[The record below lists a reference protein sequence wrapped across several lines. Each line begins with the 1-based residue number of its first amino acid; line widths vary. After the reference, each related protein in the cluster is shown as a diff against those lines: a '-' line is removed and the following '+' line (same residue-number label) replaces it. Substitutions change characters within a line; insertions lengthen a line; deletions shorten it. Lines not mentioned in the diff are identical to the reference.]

1 MCETMTLSIIIPIY
15 NVERFIAQ
23 CLESIYSQ
31 HFPLEQFEVIAVN
44 DGTPDH
50 SMDIVECFAKKYTN
64 LKIVNQENQGL
75 SVARNTGMLHADGDY
90 IWFVDS
96 DDWLTNNSLS
106 VVWKNIQQNPQIDVF
121 STVLMMQ
128 YEKNGNAEIEY
139 KPNLRVR
146 SGRDYMFRNSN
157 ANRGAC
163 QRYIFKKTFLE
174 KYDLKFMPGVY
185 HEDGEFSNRMLY
197 LADELM
203 IIPQPVYNYRIRTS
217 GSIMSSRKMKMND
230 DLVKI
235 FFVLREFAEKYVKGN
250 EDYWPYRGKIYE
262 CLTASVLFSR
272 NEIFNSDFD
281 SFYQVNKHLIKKE
294 ARTLLLHFSHFSFKE
309 NITLLQFALFPKVP
323 TQLRQ
328 GIKRLLLK
336 LKLYQ

>member
-1 MCETMTLSIIIPIY
+1 MLVSIIIPVY
-15 NVERFIAQ
+15 NVEQYIEQ
-23 CLESIYSQ
+23 CLTSIYDQDIS
-31 HFPLEQFEVIAVN
+31 EDIYEVIVVN
-44 DGTPDH
+44 DGTPDN
-50 SMDIVECFAKKYTN
+50 SMSIVE
-64 LKIVNQENQGL
+64 KIVGKHKNLVIINQENQGL
-75 SVARNTGMLHADGDY
+75 SVARNIGLDHAKGEY

-96 DDWLTNNSLS
+96 DDWLTNDSLS
-106 VVWKNIQQNPQIDVF
+106 VVWENIQQNPQVDVF
-121 STVLMMQ
+121 ATVLMMQ
-128 YEKNGNAEIEY
+128 YEKNGSAEIEY
-139 KPNLRVR
+139 KPNPNVR
-146 SGRDYMFRNSN
+146 SGRDYMFRNKN

-163 QRYIFKKTFLE
+163 QRYIFKKAFLE

-197 LADELM
+197 LADKLM
-203 IIPQPVYNYRIRTS
+203 IIPQAVYNYRIRTS

-272 NEIFNSDFD
+272 NEIFTSDFD
-281 SFYQVNKHLIKKE
+281 FFYQVNKHLIKKE

-309 NITLLQFALFPKVP
+309 NLTLLQFALFPKVP

-328 GIKRLLLK
+328 GIKRFLMK
-336 LKLYQ
+336 LNIYS